1 MHKFNSFVSVLKQ
14 DYPEVNFVA
23 GQSFVWSPAKNQITY
38 AAQPDNEEHAIW
50 ALVHELAHYKL
61 GHKKYKSDFE
71 LLKLETEAWSK
82 ANQLA
87 IDYNQEIDQDHIQDC
102 LDTYR
107 DWLHTRAKCP
117 KCGVVSMQRKDLNY
131 QCFNC
136 KTVWSVPK
144 SPLCRIKKELII

>member
-1 MHKFNSFVSVLKQ
+1 MNNFNTFVTKLTN
-14 DYPEVNFVA
+14 DYPEVIFSS
-23 GQSFVWSPAKNQITY
+23 GDSFIWSPSKNQITY
-38 AAQPDNEEHAIW
+38 TTQQENEEHAIW
-50 ALVHELAHYKL
+50 ALIHEVAHYKL

-71 LLKLETEAWSK
+71 LLKLETAAWSK
-82 ANQLA
+82 AN
-87 IDYNQEIDQDHIQDC
+87 EIASIYKIEINQDHIQDC

-117 KCGVVSMQRKDLNY
+117 KCGVVSMQRKDLHY

-144 SPLCRIKKELII
+144 SPLCRIKKELIK